1 MLTHAL
7 MALAI
12 ICSILPLMVQCLTVV
27 SSMDQLDYQVGNIK
41 DLALLQQK
49 TIFASNVIIDD
60 NQFQFDYCDQSYTL
74 KQIDDHLVLTPG
86 AQYFANDVQE
96 VSFYTTNH
104 WIVMELITQQQTH
117 IIGLYHE
124 T

>member
-1 MLTHAL
+1 MLAHAL

-12 ICSILPLMVQCLTVV
+12 ICSLLPLMVQCLTVV
-27 SSMDQLDYQVGNIK
+27 SSMNFLDYQVGNIK

-49 TIFASNVIIDD
+49 TLFASNVFI
-60 NQFQFDYCDQSYTL
+60 NENNLMFDYCDQTYTL

-86 AQYFANDVQE
+86 AQYFANDVIE
-96 VSFYTTNH
+96 VSFYSSNQ

-117 IIGLYHE
+117 IVGLYHE